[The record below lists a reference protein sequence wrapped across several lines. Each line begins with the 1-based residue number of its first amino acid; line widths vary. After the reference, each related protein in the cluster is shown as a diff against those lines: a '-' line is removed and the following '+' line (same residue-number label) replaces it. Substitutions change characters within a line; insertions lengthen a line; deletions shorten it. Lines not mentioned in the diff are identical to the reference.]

1 MLIVWALAA
10 ARYQTVPQLQWL
22 LYGIKP
28 VIIAIVLQALWKL
41 GKKAAKDLP
50 TTIAGVGS
58 GGLLRWIERN
68 FAAGVARIGDA
79 GENWQRRGTITGAF
93 CCRFQA
99 L

>member
-1 MLIVWALAA
+1 MVADCRKLLYFACHAHRLGIGCLCSLPN
-10 ARYQTVPQLQWL
+10 RSSTQWL

-68 FAAGVARIGDA
+68 FAAGVAR
-79 GENWQRRGTITGAF
+79 NWVM
-93 CCRFQA
+93 